1 MLIGHMLFIHLAVP
15 TKAIFV
21 AMLISIVLM
30 MPVIHGPSHNS
41 LLSIN
46 VDVDVERFL
55 SSGVRIS
62 EQLTHSHHNASTAVS
77 VSTQR
82 HAYHQDSTASSPEHQ
97 HAHNSGEHS
106 HNFFFLSAN
115 NLATVNSLGFWPYAY
130 QRNHLSH
137 TAVQWQRP
145 PRHTPL

>member
-1 MLIGHMLFIHLAVP
+1 MLIGNMLFINLAVP
-15 TKAIFV
+15 TKAIVV
-21 AMLISIVLM
+21 AMLISVALM
-30 MPVIHGPSHNS
+30 MSFIHVTLHNS
-41 LLSIN
+41 LLPI
-46 VDVDVERFL
+46 DVDVERYL
-55 SSGVRIS
+55 ASGVQVS
-62 EQLTHSHHNASTAVS
+62 EHLTQSHHNASTAVS

-82 HAYHQDSTASSPEHQ
+82 HAHHQACMPEHQ

-106 HNFFFLSAN
+106 HNFFLLSAN